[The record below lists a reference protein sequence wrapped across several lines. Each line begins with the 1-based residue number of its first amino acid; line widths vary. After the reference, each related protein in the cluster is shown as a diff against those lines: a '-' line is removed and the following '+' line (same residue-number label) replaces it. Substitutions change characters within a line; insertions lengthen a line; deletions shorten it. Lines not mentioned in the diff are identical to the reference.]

1 MEKWW
6 SLIDFFSLTAWK
18 IQLNYTLDMKGFKD
32 GQISF
37 DSVFFLLHKKVEV
50 KFMRSMHL

>member
-1 MEKWW
+1 MEFYRYFL
-6 SLIDFFSLTAWK
+6 SLAVCK
-18 IQLNYTLDMKGFKD
+18 IQLNYILDIKGLKD

-37 DSVFFLLHKKVEV
+37 DSVFFFHKKVEV